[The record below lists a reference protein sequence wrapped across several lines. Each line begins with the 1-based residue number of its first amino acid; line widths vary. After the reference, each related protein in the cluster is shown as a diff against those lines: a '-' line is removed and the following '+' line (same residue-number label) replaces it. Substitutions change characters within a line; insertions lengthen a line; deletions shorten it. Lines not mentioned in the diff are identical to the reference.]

1 MDTRKIVKLK
11 AKDRV
16 TMTLQLD
23 TKYLAGSFSYYRD
36 GSQSNPVSYMYAHDI
51 NNDGVDEVV
60 LVAFETQPNTPAKYS
75 NTSVH
80 IFGWSQNRF
89 QEVTSQWLPGSSNQ
103 VEGVGD
109 VAFGDFNGDGRED
122 MFLSAYTDMDHPVN
136 AYALYNTGSS
146 FNKVSLGSQTWQHS
160 VRSYDIN
167 HDGYADVIPTGYAD
181 MPRYLGSANGLT
193 KYSGFTGGSGL
204 AIGDFMNNGTASVI
218 FVDAGTG
225 LNDTYLDAFDF
236 STPGMVNTRRISQL
250 PGPRLE
256 SIAPTAGSHDI
267 RAVPMDFNDDGLLDV
282 IVIGYGFGLDAT
294 AKHRSEIQFLQNK
307 GSGVFEDVTSTTRLG
322 FDVSGYVGYTP
333 QLVDVNQDGLL
344 DLFLSMPDWLPSY
357 NSTTLLSQQP
367 DHTFVDTARSILTR
381 NIESGGGQGL
391 IVQGPNNTNYLV
403 TEGAWSYNNPQTK
416 LYIQSITF
424 TERSNS
430 EQLTGTRQAD
440 NIDGMAGND
449 TLTGAAGNDTLNGGE
464 GTDTATYSGNVT
476 SYTLRINRAAQ
487 TASIADQQTNR
498 DGQDS
503 LKSIERLQFA
513 DVTLNL
519 SIFDEAKTIP
529 PAQLQKLEELYVA
542 FFNRAP
548 DADGLSFW
556 ITQLKAGQ
564 TINDIATSF
573 YSAGVQYTSLTGF
586 SAGMTNTDFINT
598 IYRNVLGRVD
608 GADADG
614 LSYWNQ
620 SLSSGQAT
628 RGSLVNAIL
637 DSAHTFKGNATWG
650 WVADL
655 LDNKISV
662 ANTVAVT
669 WGLNYN
675 TPEQSIAQGMAIAA
689 AVTPTDTQ
697 AALNLIGINLNAW

>member
-1 MDTRKIVKLK
+1 
-11 AKDRV
+11 
-16 TMTLQLD
+16 MTLQLD

-60 LVAFETQPNTPAKYS
+60 LVAFETQPNTPEKYS

-89 QEVTSQWLPGSSNQ
+89 HEVTSQWLPGSSNQ

-333 QLVDVNQDGLL
+333 QVVDVNQDGLL

-357 NSTTLLSQQP
+357 NSTTLLLQQP

-403 TEGAWSYNNPQTK
+403 TEGAWSYNNPQTN

-476 SYTLRINRAAQ
+476 SYTLRINRAAHTATVTDSVAVREGTDTLTGVEKVQFGNTTFDLFNPARTETPTHSKTNGFLFDASYYLLSHPELAGTVNLQ
-487 TASIADQQTNR
+487 TAFSHYLSNGSAAGYKPNTWFDPVFYANRWSDLRGANLDAATLFQHYNLYGVWEGRSASSVYDQYDGARYLR
-498 DGQDS
+498 DNP
-503 LKSIERLQFA
+503 
-513 DVTLNL
+513 DVG
-519 SIFDEAKTIP
+519 A
-529 PAQLQKLEELYVA
+529 Y
-542 FFNRAP
+542 
-548 DADGLSFW
+548 
-556 ITQLKAGQ
+556 
-564 TINDIATSF
+564 
-573 YSAGVQYTSLTGF
+573 
-586 SAGMTNTDFINT
+586 
-598 IYRNVLGRVD
+598 VD
-608 GADADG
+608 GNLATFLGSRTNGAIAHYIIYGADEGRLAYTTE
-614 LSYWNQ
+614 S
-620 SLSSGQAT
+620 
-628 RGSLVNAIL
+628 NAIE
-637 DSAHTFKGNATWG
+637 SA
-650 WVADL
+650 L
-655 LDNKISV
+655 
-662 ANTVAVT
+662 
-669 WGLNYN
+669 
-675 TPEQSIAQGMAIAA
+675 
-689 AVTPTDTQ
+689 
-697 AALNLIGINLNAW
+697 LIGILTPT